1 MNRVPG
7 VTMEV
12 GIVRSLEEV
21 RRVECLVGVIVKH
34 TLTLEQE
41 SILPEAF

>member
-1 MNRVPG
+1 MNKVPG

-12 GIVRSLEEV
+12 GIVRSLKEV
-21 RRVECLVGVIVKH
+21 RRVECLVGVIVKQ
-34 TLTLEQE
+34 TLILEQE